1 MCPLVSST
9 GTQFCLVPLDCR
21 RYNRQLC
28 RNTTYQNTLLNQYEK
43 LLLEFQQSFGE
54 PTKHKGNPLV
64 NTKVNKEDSFSQQNT
79 TMFHLLAQTLRYDES
94 NQSYHFQELA
104 DNIHDEVSGADIEQ
118 FTQCIQ
124 LDKKCSDQLELLH
137 SEVHIPRLSP

>member
-28 RNTTYQNTLLNQYEK
+28 RNTTYQSTLLNQYEK

-79 TMFHLLAQTLRYDES
+79 TMFHLLAQNLRYDES
-94 NQSYHFQELA
+94 NQSHHFQEELA
-104 DNIHDEVSGADIEQ
+104 DSTEDEVSGPNLMDNFPDLI
-118 FTQCIQ
+118 TQCI
-124 LDKKCSDQLELLH
+124 LL
-137 SEVHIPRLSP
+137 VQG